1 MRSGSWSRAAAVAAA
16 VLLPAVAGAQTT
28 DLVFGGW
35 SWRTHDPGSRPA
47 GFAGAYV
54 AVADS
59 VRTVSVNPAGLALI
73 PKAELA
79 AGTASGWVGLGY
91 SLRRLSA
98 TPTPVAS
105 PSPTTRPT
113 QPANPVPCS
122 PPGQSRPWAIALFA
136 EQAVV
141 QDNQV
146 EAVRGPG
153 LSETATLSSTVE
165 QVGGGLAKG
174 LTSWLDLG
182 VSLAW
187 SHLRLEGSTSQRD
200 LAGDELAR
208 VTLGGDAN
216 KARAIAG
223 LLMTFGSPRDPTAVR
238 LGVAYHRDLMTW
250 SMERT
255 AIDRVRGV
263 VTSGPSRIDVTE
275 PPVLAGGI
283 AWRMSDTWLVSGELD
298 YIFYDEV
305 RRTLERNTDA
315 ATAASFHL
323 VNGVEPRLGIEMMRP
338 SPTGGYFKLRAGIR
352 RETSGRLGYDGSDL
366 ALRQA
371 FESPAAAFRAA
382 VGASLLGEFYENAF
396 RFDIDISQVVVQR
409 VTSLGAAGR
418 RRLSVGLTLRM

>member
-1 MRSGSWSRAAAVAAA
+1 MRSGSWSGAAAIAALA
-16 VLLPAVAGAQTT
+16 LLPGVAGAQTT

-35 SWRTHDPGSRPA
+35 SWRTHDPSSRPA

-79 AGTASGWVGLGY
+79 AGTASRWGGIGY
-91 SLRRLSA
+91 SLRHLTAAPAPAA
-98 TPTPVAS
+98 TPP
-105 PSPTTRPT
+105 PPGRPT
-113 QPANPVPCS
+113 KPAQPVPCS
-122 PPGQSRPWAIALFA
+122 PARQSRPWAAALFV
-136 EQAVV
+136 EQAVA
-141 QDNQV
+141 QDNQL

-153 LSETATLSSTVE
+153 LSEIATVSSSVE
-165 QVGGGLAKG
+165 QVGAGLAKG
-174 LTSWLDLG
+174 LAPWLDFG
-182 VSLAW
+182 VTVAW
-187 SHLRLEGSTSQRD
+187 SHLRLEGSTAQRD

-216 KARAIAG
+216 KARAIVGA
-223 LLMTFGSPRDPTAVR
+223 LLTFGPARDPTALR
-238 LGVAYHRDLMTW
+238 LAIAYHHDLLSW

-263 VTSGPSRIDVTE
+263 TGGPMRVDVVE

-283 AWRMSDTWLVSGELD
+283 AWRLSDTWLATGELD
-298 YIFYDEV
+298 YIFYDRV
-305 RRTLERNTDA
+305 RRALERNTDA
-315 ATAASFHL
+315 ATAAPFRL
-323 VNGVEPRLGIEMMRP
+323 ANGVEPRLAIEMTRP
-338 SPTGGYFKLRAGIR
+338 SPTGGYFKVRAGIR
-352 RETSGRLGYDGSDL
+352 RETPGRLGYDGTDL

-371 FESPAAAFRAA
+371 FEAPPAAFRGA

-409 VTSLGAAGR
+409 LTTLSAAGR
-418 RRLSVGLTLRM
+418 RRLSIGLTLRM